1 MQHLMI
7 PIPHFRAVLAAAGTA
22 LPVDAPGAGEWTS
35 IGLELGVDLLAVA
48 AVMTLIL
55 YLRNLLHRRTL
66 ELRASEAQFRR
77 LFEDAVEGIYENPA
91 TGGFRLANPAMAR
104 MLGYKSAEELM
115 AIPPGQL
122 AACYVSPT
130 RRQEF
135 FALLESQRDHVT
147 DFESEVLRPDG
158 TTLWISE
165 NVRAI
170 RDANGQLLYVQGLV
184 TDITARKRA
193 ELALRESEDRWRL
206 AVDGMNAGIWEHNLV
221 TGVDFF
227 SDRSKEMLGFAP
239 HELSSRREDWA
250 PRIHPDD
257 VNLSRIA
264 MTEHVAGR
272 RPFYHVEH
280 RFRCTDGTYKWILS
294 RGKALL
300 NEAGEPVRVVGVH
313 TDISESRHG
322 ERTLRES
329 EKRYRRLFLAH
340 PYPMWIYD
348 RETLRF
354 LAVNDAAVNFYGYT
368 REEFERMTLQDIRPE
383 EEREHFQAAVRT
395 MQTGT
400 NQLGVFTHR
409 CKDGRLV
416 RVEMTTLVFIDQGRE
431 QVLGI
436 AKDLTE
442 HERAQAALRESES
455 RYRLLFENSHIGIVE
470 YDYRTTIAWME
481 GLRRDGVTNL
491 AEWAELH
498 PAEMSSAMARL
509 PAVGMNAAALRL
521 VGAKTMDEVM
531 ANMPGIMSPSGWALR
546 RESFLAAWGGRNESE
561 GEVAL
566 VALDGSTRYVHSHWW
581 VPIVDGQPYYE
592 RTPIALLDLT
602 QAKAAE
608 GELAAERERLA
619 VTLSAMAE
627 GVVTTDAEGS
637 VRFINKAACVITGWT
652 SSASTGRRLDEVC
665 TLRHEKTGAVIKA
678 PVAAALAAGRVVD
691 LPPQTTLLRRIGGRV
706 LVEGCCAPIR
716 DADGKG
722 VGVVLVLRDVTE
734 RSRLEAEL
742 QRASKLESVGILA
755 GGIAHDFN
763 NILAIVMGNL
773 TLAQLD
779 AGTSVAAQRWLKE
792 AERGAF
798 RARDLTQQLL
808 TFAKGGD
815 PVRTAVVLPEIVRE
829 AAKFALH
836 GSTVRGEF
844 EIADDLWAA
853 DVDGGQIGQVVQNL
867 VINAM
872 QAMKGGG
879 SIRIALHNEELAAD
893 SVTPLAA
900 GRYLRLSI
908 ADTGTGIRPE
918 LLPRIFEPY
927 FTTKE
932 QGSGLGLAT
941 VYSIIR
947 KHQGHVSVE
956 SELGKGTTFHMWLP
970 AAKQAPAAME
980 TSRSPF
986 TVMQG
991 RILFM
996 DDEEP
1001 IREMISVMLD
1011 RLGFTVKTVADG
1023 AELLREYAAARGG
1036 KEPYDLVMM
1045 DLTVP
1050 GAMGGREAMQ
1060 ELRKLDPGVKAIVS
1074 SGYSGDPVMANFREH
1089 GFCGIVPK
1097 PFRVNDLAKVL
1108 QAALAGK

>member
-1 MQHLMI
+1 M
-7 PIPHFRAVLAAAGTA
+7 
-22 LPVDAPGAGEWTS
+22 
-35 IGLELGVDLLAVA
+35 
-48 AVMTLIL
+48 
-55 YLRNLLHRRTL
+55 
-66 ELRASEAQFRR
+66 
-77 LFEDAVEGIYENPA
+77 
-91 TGGFRLANPAMAR
+91 
-104 MLGYKSAEELM
+104 
-115 AIPPGQL
+115 
-122 AACYVSPT
+122 
-130 RRQEF
+130 
-135 FALLESQRDHVT
+135 
-147 DFESEVLRPDG
+147 
-158 TTLWISE
+158 
-165 NVRAI
+165 
-170 RDANGQLLYVQGLV
+170 
-184 TDITARKRA
+184 
-193 ELALRESEDRWRL
+193 RESEDRWRL
-206 AVDGMNAGIWEHNLV
+206 AVQGINAGVWENNLV
-221 TGVDFF
+221 TGENYY

-239 HELSSRREDWA
+239 HELSSRREDWV

-257 VNLSRIA
+257 VPLGRLA
-264 MTEHVAGR
+264 MDEHIAGR
-272 RPFYHVEH
+272 RPYYHVEH
-280 RFRCTDGTYKWILS
+280 RFRCKDGTYKWILS

-300 NEAGEPVRVVGVH
+300 NEAGEAVRFVGVH

-348 RETLRF
+348 RESLRF
-354 LAVNDAAVNFYGYT
+354 LAVNDAAVEFYGYT
-368 REEFERMTLQDIRPE
+368 REEFERMTLTDIRPE
-383 EEREHFQAAVRT
+383 EEREHLQAAVRT
-395 MQTGT
+395 MQSGT
-400 NQLGVFTHR
+400 NLLGVFTHR
-409 CKDGRLV
+409 RKDGRLA
-416 RVEMTTLVFIDQGRE
+416 RVEMTTLVFNDQGRE

-442 HERAQAALRESES
+442 HERAEAALRESES
-455 RYRLLFENSHIGIVE
+455 RYRLLFENSHIGIIE
-470 YDYRTTIAWME
+470 CDYRPALAWMD
-481 GLRRDGVTNL
+481 GLRRDGVTDL
-491 AEWAELH
+491 REWAEAH
-498 PAEMSSAMARL
+498 PEEMAAAMRAL
-509 PAVGMNAAALRL
+509 PTVGINAAALRL
-521 VGAKTMDEVM
+521 VGAQSLDEVL
-531 ANMPGIMSPSGWALR
+531 ANLPRIISASGWTLR
-546 RESFLAAWGGRNESE
+546 QQSFFAAWDGRNESE
-561 GEVAL
+561 GEVSL
-566 VALDGSTRYVHSHWW
+566 VALDGTTRHVHSHWW
-581 VPIVDGQPYYE
+581 VPVVDGQPFYE

-602 QAKAAE
+602 QARAAE

-665 TLRHEKTGAVIKA
+665 TLRHEKTGAIIKA
-678 PVAAALAAGRVVD
+678 PVAAALAEGRVMD
-691 LPPQTTLLRRIGGRV
+691 LPPQTTLLRRVGGRV

-716 DADGKG
+716 DAEGKG
-722 VGVVLVLRDVTE
+722 AGVVLVLRDVTD

-779 AGTSVAAQRWLKE
+779 AGTSATALRWLKE

-798 RARDLTQQLL
+798 RARDLTHQLL

-879 SIRIALHNEELAAD
+879 SIRITLHNDELAAD
-893 SVTPLAA
+893 SATPLPA
-900 GRYLRLSI
+900 GRYLRLAIS
-908 ADTGTGIRPE
+908 DTGSGIRPE

-927 FTTKE
+927 FTTKV

-956 SELGKGTTFHMWLP
+956 SELGKGTTFRMWLP
-970 AAKQAPAAME
+970 AAKQAPAATE
-980 TSRSPF
+980 ASRSPF

-991 RILFM
+991 HILFM

-1001 IREMISVMLD
+1001 IREMITVLLG

-1023 AELLREYAAARGG
+1023 AELVREYAAARGG
-1036 KEPYDLVMM
+1036 QQPYDLVMM

-1060 ELRKLDPGVKAIVS
+1060 ELRKLDPGVRAIVS

-1097 PFRVNDLAKVL
+1097 PFRMNDLAKVL
-1108 QAALAGK
+1108 QAALAEK

>member
-1 MQHLMI
+1 MI
-7 PIPHFRAVLAAAGTA
+7 PIFHFWPVMAAAVA
-22 LPVDAPGAGEWTS
+22 APAADLPASGAWS
-35 IGLELGVDLLAVA
+35 SLSLEIGVDLLAVA
-48 AVMTLIL
+48 AVTGLIL
-55 YLRNLLHRRTL
+55 YLRSLLVRRTS
-66 ELRASEAQFRR
+66 ELQASEAQFQR
-77 LFEDAVEGIYENPA
+77 LFEDAVEGIYENPPS
-91 TGGFRLANPAMAR
+91 GGFRLANPAMAR
-104 MLGYKSAEELM
+104 ILGYKSADELM
-115 AIPPGQL
+115 AIPPGQV

-130 RRQEF
+130 RRDEF
-135 FALLESQRDHVT
+135 FALLEAQRDYVK

-158 TTLWISE
+158 STIWISE

-170 RDANGQLLYVQGLV
+170 RDADGQLLYVQGLV

-193 ELALRESEDRWRL
+193 EMALRESEDRWRL
-206 AVDGMNAGIWEHNLV
+206 AVLGINAGIWENNLV
-221 TGVDFF
+221 TGESFY
-227 SDRSKEMLGFAP
+227 SDRSKEILGFAP
-239 HELSSRREDWA
+239 HELSSRREDWV

-257 VNLSRIA
+257 VHLGRIA
-264 MTEHVAGR
+264 MAEHVAGQ
-272 RPFYHVEH
+272 RPYYHVEH
-280 RFRCTDGTYKWILS
+280 RFRCKDGTYKWILS

-300 NEAGEPVRVVGVH
+300 NEAGEAVRVVGVH

-322 ERTLRES
+322 ERALRES

-354 LAVNDAAVNFYGYT
+354 LAVNDAAVEFYGYT
-368 REEFERMTLQDIRPE
+368 REEFERMTLREIRPE
-383 EEREHFQAAVRT
+383 EEIEHFET
-395 MQTGT
+395 MVKAMQPGS

-416 RVEMTTLVFIDQGRE
+416 KVEMTTLVFTDQGRE

-442 HERAQAALRESES
+442 REGAQAALRESES
-455 RYRLLFENSHIGIVE
+455 RYRLLFENSHIGIIE
-470 YDYRTTIAWME
+470 CDYRSTLEWMD
-481 GLRRDGVTNL
+481 GLRADGVTDL
-491 AEWAELH
+491 AEWSEAHPQEL
-498 PAEMSSAMARL
+498 ASVMARL
-509 PAVGMNAAALRL
+509 PMVGMNAAALRL
-521 VGAKTMDEVM
+521 VGAQTVDEVM
-531 ANMPGIMSPSGWALR
+531 ANVERIVSPAGWALR
-546 RESFLAAWGGRNESE
+546 RQSFLAAWDGRNESE
-561 GEVAL
+561 GEMAL
-566 VALDGSTRYVHSHWW
+566 VALDGSTRHVHSHWW
-581 VPIVDGQPYYE
+581 VPVVDGKPYYA

-627 GVVTTDAEGS
+627 GVVTTDAEGQ
-637 VRFINKAACVITGWT
+637 VRFINKAACVITGWA

-678 PVAAALAAGRVVD
+678 PMAAALAAGRVVD
-691 LPPQTTLLRRIGGRV
+691 LPPQTTLLRRVGGRV
-706 LVEGCCAPIR
+706 LVEGCVAPIR
-716 DADGKG
+716 DAEGKG
-722 VGVVLVLRDVTE
+722 VGAVLVLRDVTE

-779 AGTSVAAQRWLKE
+779 AGTSAAALRWLKE

-879 SIRIALHNEELAAD
+879 SIRIMLQNEELAAD
-893 SVTPLAA
+893 SATPLAA
-900 GRYLRLSI
+900 GRYLKLSI
-908 ADTGTGIRPE
+908 SDTGTGIRPE

-947 KHQGHVSVE
+947 KHQGHVTVE
-956 SELGKGTTFHMWLP
+956 SEMGKGTTFHMWLP
-970 AAKQAPAAME
+970 AAKQAPTTTEA
-980 TSRSPF
+980 SRSPF
-986 TVMQG
+986 TTMQG

-1001 IREMISVMLD
+1001 IRQMINVLLG

-1023 AELLREYAAARGG
+1023 AELVREYAAARGT

-1060 ELRKLDPGVKAIVS
+1060 ELRKLDPSVRAIVS

-1108 QAALAGK
+1108 AAALAGK

>member
-1 MQHLMI
+1 M
-7 PIPHFRAVLAAAGTA
+7 
-22 LPVDAPGAGEWTS
+22 
-35 IGLELGVDLLAVA
+35 
-48 AVMTLIL
+48 
-55 YLRNLLHRRTL
+55 
-66 ELRASEAQFRR
+66 
-77 LFEDAVEGIYENPA
+77 
-91 TGGFRLANPAMAR
+91 
-104 MLGYKSAEELM
+104 
-115 AIPPGQL
+115 
-122 AACYVSPT
+122 
-130 RRQEF
+130 
-135 FALLESQRDHVT
+135 
-147 DFESEVLRPDG
+147 
-158 TTLWISE
+158 
-165 NVRAI
+165 
-170 RDANGQLLYVQGLV
+170 
-184 TDITARKRA
+184 
-193 ELALRESEDRWRL
+193 
-206 AVDGMNAGIWEHNLV
+206 
-221 TGVDFF
+221 
-227 SDRSKEMLGFAP
+227 
-239 HELSSRREDWA
+239 
-250 PRIHPDD
+250 
-257 VNLSRIA
+257 
-264 MTEHVAGR
+264 
-272 RPFYHVEH
+272 
-280 RFRCTDGTYKWILS
+280 
-294 RGKALL
+294 
-300 NEAGEPVRVVGVH
+300 
-313 TDISESRHG
+313 
-322 ERTLRES
+322 
-329 EKRYRRLFLAH
+329 
-340 PYPMWIYD
+340 
-348 RETLRF
+348 
-354 LAVNDAAVNFYGYT
+354 
-368 REEFERMTLQDIRPE
+368 
-383 EEREHFQAAVRT
+383 
-395 MQTGT
+395 
-400 NQLGVFTHR
+400 
-409 CKDGRLV
+409 
-416 RVEMTTLVFIDQGRE
+416 
-431 QVLGI
+431 
-436 AKDLTE
+436 
-442 HERAQAALRESES
+442 
-455 RYRLLFENSHIGIVE
+455 
-470 YDYRTTIAWME
+470 
-481 GLRRDGVTNL
+481 
-491 AEWAELH
+491 
-498 PAEMSSAMARL
+498 
-509 PAVGMNAAALRL
+509 
-521 VGAKTMDEVM
+521 
-531 ANMPGIMSPSGWALR
+531 
-546 RESFLAAWGGRNESE
+546 AAWGGRNESE